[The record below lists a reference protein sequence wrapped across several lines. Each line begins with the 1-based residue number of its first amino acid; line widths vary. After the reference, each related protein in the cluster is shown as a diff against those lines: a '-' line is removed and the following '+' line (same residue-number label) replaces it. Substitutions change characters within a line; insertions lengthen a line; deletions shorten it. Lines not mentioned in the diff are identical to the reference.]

1 MHNTYILTEA
11 VAAGAD
17 ALQQRLADVGAS
29 HAAAERDRLLLR
41 EQLAAALEAAR
52 SSNAAAA
59 SAATRADALEAR
71 LAELSQHGAEVE
83 RHNEEL
89 AAHLVRARKPLSW
102 PVLYLKVPG
111 MACRM
116 DSIPH

>member
-1 MHNTYILTEA
+1 MRAPSSVHDACILTEA
-11 VAAGAD
+11 VDAGAD

-59 SAATRADALEAR
+59 AAATRADALEAR
-71 LAELSQHGAEVE
+71 LAELSQHGAKLE

-89 AAHLVRARKPLSW
+89 AAHMVRARIPHSW
-102 PVLYLKVPG
+102 PMLYLQ
-111 MACRM
+111 
-116 DSIPH
+116 